1 MKSQLANNPQDRE
14 LINKKFEV
22 EDKSFLSNQK
32 VAEGWKLW
40 EQKDFEGAKNLFND
54 AINLNT
60 NNSGAYFGRG
70 LVYDDLKQYERAI
83 QDLNKAIELNP
94 NNTVAKNNREAC
106 LKAMGK

>member
-22 EDKSFLSNQK
+22 EDKIFLSNQK

-54 AINLNT
+54 AIN
-60 NNSGAYFGRG
+60 
-70 LVYDDLKQYERAI
+70 LKQYERAI